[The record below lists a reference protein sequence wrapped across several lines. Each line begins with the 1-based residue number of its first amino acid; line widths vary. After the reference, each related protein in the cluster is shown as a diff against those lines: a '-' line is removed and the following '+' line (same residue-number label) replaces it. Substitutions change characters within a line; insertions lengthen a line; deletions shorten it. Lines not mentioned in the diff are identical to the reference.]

1 MAEFIIG
8 DEDRKRKLPQL
19 VLRALIEEG
28 STIEELASRK
38 NLKNIPVGDPAQIPH
53 QSKYIWHNKSE
64 IDNYVKDKLSITD
77 DEWNIGDS
85 NRPSNWYTYVA
96 EEISKLR
103 NDGTI
108 TDWNPELRTGIWRLT
123 YLKGISPVEPT
134 VDSPNCWIYSV
145 TPENW
150 EVIKEKNIWA
160 SKIDQKIRD
169 RIRPG
174 DKVIFY
180 VLGTHEFQGI
190 FEFFE
195 EWYDAQ
201 KPVWDDE
208 DNSILYTSQIK
219 LKPLNIGSV
228 NVYDVASKLKV
239 FTNPDD
245 KRLIN
250 LVLKGGGGYPS
261 NNGKPILY
269 EDYQIL
275 FELMNTNDPTALDK
289 DPETTLPLLSSK
301 DIDEGYDLISKE
313 LFIPKEKIIEII
325 IALLSGRH
333 VLLAGPIGTGK
344 TRLASLIPEIFWKK
358 RGGYASEVHTATSD
372 WSTLDVIGGIMPKM
386 ENDKPKY
393 VIQKGCVV
401 STVIKNSMVRTDHS
415 DYTAIP
421 YMGTWLVIDEFNRA
435 DIDKAFGQ
443 LFTALRTRNLK
454 IPSNKVDEYYD
465 DLKIS
470 KDYRI
475 IGTLNTADKHFL
487 FKLSDA
493 LKSRFAYIEVDI
505 VKREQFEE
513 EIYYAIKNALYEL
526 ELESPF
532 DKIIFDDTNK
542 KINKEKSDSD
552 FYNRVMQAYAFL
564 DTVRIFKKL
573 GTAVLKLILQNLI
586 MGVILTN
593 NSKVSLDNALT
604 STLIPQ
610 LENMSSSHVSTIH
623 AMHSDNLDSFLRNS
637 YADLNKQNYVQSFEK
652 ILDYLDI
659 NNKEQIILDF
669 EKSTIPNDSEVWN
682 LIKNAFDKKKEKF
695 ELNLEQML
703 VALDDLK
710 KSMTL

>member
-1 MAEFIIG
+1 VNGRNQIKKIASFKDYVKFNQNLLQTKDMKERMFRIAYPNSDNSSRPPSMLPIPDELYNEIINDTSLMG
-8 DEDRKRKLPQL
+8 KDIESKLPF
-19 VLRALIEEG
+19 
-28 STIEELASRK
+28 
-38 NLKNIPVGDPAQIPH
+38 
-53 QSKYIWHNKSE
+53 
-64 IDNYVKDKLSITD
+64 
-77 DEWNIGDS
+77 
-85 NRPSNWYTYVA
+85 
-96 EEISKLR
+96 
-103 NDGTI
+103 
-108 TDWNPELRTGIWRLT
+108 LT
-123 YLKGISPVEPT
+123 
-134 VDSPNCWIYSV
+134 
-145 TPENW
+145 
-150 EVIKEKNIWA
+150 
-160 SKIDQKIRD
+160 
-169 RIRPG
+169 
-174 DKVIFY
+174 
-180 VLGTHEFQGI
+180 
-190 FEFFE
+190 
-195 EWYDAQ
+195 
-201 KPVWDDE
+201 
-208 DNSILYTSQIK
+208 
-219 LKPLNIGSV
+219 LN
-228 NVYDVASKLKV
+228 
-239 FTNPDD
+239 
-245 KRLIN
+245 
-250 LVLKGGGGYPS
+250 
-261 NNGKPILY
+261 
-269 EDYQIL
+269 
-275 FELMNTNDPTALDK
+275 
-289 DPETTLPLLSSK
+289 
-301 DIDEGYDLISKE
+301 DIDEGYDLISEE
-313 LFIPKEKIIEII
+313 LLIPKEKIIEII
-325 IALLSGRH
+325 TALLSGRH

-465 DLKIS
+465 DLEIS

-513 EIYYAIKNALYEL
+513 EIYYAVKNALYEL

-659 NNKEQIILDF
+659 NDKEQIILDF

-703 VALDDLK
+703 VVLDDLK